1 MQMILED
8 MNFQSLAIALGAV
21 LGVLFCVATA
31 EGHPAKSDGGSASGD
46 AQTPLKSQQCSDAT

>member
-1 MQMILED
+1 MQIILED

-31 EGHPAKSDGGSASGD
+31 EGHPAKSDGSASGD
-46 AQTPLKSQQCSDAT
+46 AQTPLKSQQCSDVK